1 MRCLWVVPAL
11 LVSLLAPS
19 TGAAQTAQTYVT
31 TTSWRVPFERLDTL
45 RQLLKETHR
54 PVLAAAKRL
63 GGIVDNVWLIH
74 AWGGEFTAVNMTTWK
89 SWAAI
94 TDTTTGF
101 DAATRRAMPDSAAR
115 KKIDDRFA
123 WVFQGLTHMDNI
135 YVKAE

>member
-1 MRCLWVVPAL
+1 
-11 LVSLLAPS
+11 VSLLTPS
-19 TGAAQTAQTYVT
+19 KGAAQTAQTYVT
-31 TTSWRVPFERLDTL
+31 TTAWRVPFERLDTL
-45 RQLLKETHR
+45 RQLLKETR

-74 AWGGEFTAVNMTTWK
+74 AWGGDFTAVNMTTWK

-94 TDTTTGF
+94 TDTTVGF
-101 DAATRRAMPDSAAR
+101 DAATKRAIPDSAAR